1 MDKLNDILVE
11 TLIAL
16 QNKELIMIK
25 EKDNMRI
32 MVYRI
37 NNDTKISK
45 VGSILLKGFNDKY
58 NKFAT
63 TYSFATEDNYKGEIT
78 KLFKK
83 LKEI

>member
-1 MDKLNDILVE
+1 MDKLNEILAQ

-16 QNKELIMIK
+16 QDKELIMVK
-25 EKDNMRI
+25 EKDDMRI

-37 NNDTKISK
+37 NSNTEIGKL
-45 VGSILLKGFNDKY
+45 GSILLKGFDDKY

-63 TYSFATEDNYKGEIT
+63 AYSFANEENYKEEIT

-83 LKEI
+83 LKEK

>member
-1 MDKLNDILVE
+1 MNKLNEILAQ

-16 QNKELIMIK
+16 QDKELIMVK
-25 EKDNMRI
+25 EKDDMRI

-37 NNDTKISK
+37 NSNTEIGKL
-45 VGSILLKGFNDKY
+45 GSILLKGFDDKY

-63 TYSFATEDNYKGEIT
+63 AYSFANEENYKKEIT

-83 LKEI
+83 LKEK

>member
-1 MDKLNDILVE
+1 MDKLNEILTQ

-16 QNKELIMIK
+16 QDKELIMVK
-25 EKDNMRI
+25 EKDDMRI

-37 NNDTKISK
+37 NSNTEIGKL
-45 VGSILLKGFNDKY
+45 GSILLKGFDDKY

-63 TYSFATEDNYKGEIT
+63 DYSFANEENYKEEIT

-83 LKEI
+83 LKEK

>member
-1 MDKLNDILVE
+1 MDKNTELLAQ

-16 QNKELIMIK
+16 QDKELIMVK

-37 NNDTKISK
+37 NTDTQIGKI
-45 VGSILLKGFNDKY
+45 GSILLKGFDDKY

-63 TYSFATEDNYKGEIT
+63 AYSFANEYNYREEIT
-78 KLFKK
+78 KLFKR
-83 LKEI
+83 LKEE

>member
-1 MDKLNDILVE
+1 MDKLNEILAQ

-16 QNKELIMIK
+16 QDKELIMVK

-32 MVYRI
+32 MVYKI
-37 NNDTKISK
+37 NYNTEISK
-45 VGSILLKGFNDKY
+45 LGSILLKGFDDKY

-63 TYSFATEDNYKGEIT
+63 AYSFATEDNYKEEIT

-83 LKEI
+83 LKEE